1 MHSNTGR
8 ALLPRRARRPDR
20 RAPRQERSRATRD
33 RILAALTLL
42 LEHKRFDAITTA
54 ELTRAAQCSMSSFYA
69 RFPTKDALL
78 SAFHD
83 RFFDYSVH
91 RVGAALDAIDA
102 ARLPLDER
110 VRQLLSFFIRSY
122 REHRGL
128 LRSLVLHD
136 RKQATSAFAAR
147 TRAYK
152 HMVMERALAVV
163 LKGERRAAQ
172 PKVIQAFGFTL
183 WLVVLAIENVVL
195 FDGLVGSEHVSDEK
209 LTEELTK
216 VFVGRIK
223 LAEERA

>member
-1 MHSNTGR
+1 MHSNSGL
-8 ALLPRRARRPDR
+8 ALLSPRARGSDR
-20 RAPRQERSRATRD
+20 RAPRQERSRATRE
-33 RILAALTLL
+33 RILAALASL

-54 ELTRAAQCSMSSFYA
+54 ELTRAAKCSMSSLYA
-69 RFPTKDALL
+69 RFPNKDALL

-83 RFFDYSVH
+83 HFFHYSVH
-91 RVGAALDAIDA
+91 QVSAALGAIDS

-110 VRQLLSFFIRSY
+110 VRHLLSFFVRSY

-136 RKQATSAFAAR
+136 RKQASSAFAAR

-163 LKGERRAAQ
+163 LKGERRAHQ
-172 PKVIQAFGFTL
+172 PKVVRAFGFTL
-183 WLVVLAIENVVL
+183 WLMVLAIENVVL
-195 FDGLVGSEHVSDEK
+195 FDGLVGSEHVSDNK

-223 LAEERA
+223 RAEERG

>member
-1 MHSNTGR
+1 MSS
-8 ALLPRRARRPDR
+8 ASILPAAPVRNRHL
-20 RAPRQERSRATRD
+20 PRQERSRATRD
-33 RILAALTLL
+33 RILSALALL

-54 ELTRAAQCSMSSFYA
+54 ELTRAARCSMSSLYA

-78 SAFHD
+78 SAFHN
-83 RFFDYSVH
+83 RFFENSVH
-91 RVGAALDAIDA
+91 QVGAALTAIET
-102 ARLPLDER
+102 ARLPLEER
-110 VRQLLSFFIRSY
+110 VRRLLSFFVRSY

-136 RKQATSAFAAR
+136 RKQATAAFAAR

-163 LKGERRAAQ
+163 LKGERRAAR
-172 PKVIQAFGFTL
+172 PKVVRAFGFTL

-195 FDGLVGSEHVSDEK
+195 FDGLVGSEQVSDEK
-209 LTEELTK
+209 LTEELTQ
-216 VFVGRIK
+216 VFVARME

>member
-1 MHSNTGR
+1 MSRTSVR
-8 ALLPRRARRPDR
+8 PVALLRSRHLPK
-20 RAPRQERSRATRD
+20 QERSRATRD
-33 RILAALTLL
+33 RVLGALAVL

-54 ELTRAAQCSMSSFYA
+54 ELTRAARCSMSSLYA

-78 SAFHD
+78 TAFYN
-83 RFFDYSVH
+83 RFFENSVH
-91 RVGAALDAIDA
+91 QVGAALAAIEA

-110 VRQLLSFFIRSY
+110 VRHLLSFFVHSY

-136 RKQATSAFAAR
+136 RKATSAFATR
-147 TRAYK
+147 TRGYK
-152 HMVMERALAVV
+152 HMVMERALGVV

-172 PKVIQAFGFTL
+172 PKVVQAFGFAL

-209 LTEELTK
+209 LTEQLTQ
-216 VFVGRIK
+216 VFVSRIK
-223 LAEERA
+223 LAEERV

>member
-1 MHSNTGR
+1 MHSNMAL
-8 ALLPRRARRPDR
+8 ALLPRRARYQDR
-20 RAPRQERSRATRD
+20 HAPRQERSRATRD
-33 RILAALTLL
+33 RILAALALL

-54 ELTRAAQCSMSSFYA
+54 ELTRAAHCSMSSLYA
-69 RFPTKDALL
+69 RFPTKNALL

-83 RFFDYSVH
+83 RFFENSV
-91 RVGAALDAIDA
+91 RQVGAALDAINTA
-102 ARLPLDER
+102 GLPLAKR
-110 VRQLLSFFIRSY
+110 VHQLLSFFVRSY

-147 TRAYK
+147 TRTYK

-172 PKVIQAFGFTL
+172 PRVIRAFGFTL
-183 WLVVLAIENVVL
+183 WLVILAIENVVL
-195 FDGLVGSEHVSDEK
+195 FDGLVGSAPVSDEM

-223 LAEERA
+223 LAEDRA